1 MQHSSDMHF
10 GTVTFACSVL
20 PRVLIWVMKAPKL
33 SVAARRRDLPD
44 FGCRDAFD
52 RLTEYSSLLLQ
63 HGDYNI
69 HSTKREQIA
78 AETDA
83 GEAAQLQ
90 AIMGVLTTACTS
102 TASQQSSQTDAIKPM
117 SSALHLTPAALEPVQ
132 LTAIRATPS
141 IEERAVPSTSGLED
155 SDGMDVDAP
164 SVAELA
170 GSGAAEAAAEAAA
183 AEQAVPA
190 DPDEDIFGAP
200 NAAPMQAAA
209 ATQQQ
214 LPFQESQ
221 APVAKS
227 DSSDHDQ
234 QGGAAASATSESSAF
249 GKNVS
254 NTQDTGSGF
263 LYDAASGTW
272 YNADLGYYYDA
283 TQGLYGDATSGQWY
297 SFKDGAYQLVC

>member
-1 MQHSSDMHF
+1 M
-10 GTVTFACSVL
+10 TL
-20 PRVLIWVMKAPKL
+20 PLILDMKARKL
-33 SVAARRRDLPD
+33 SFAATHRDPPD

-69 HSTKREQIA
+69 HSTRREQIA

-90 AIMGVLTTACTS
+90 AVMGVLTTACTS
-102 TASQQSSQTDAIKPM
+102 TASQDSSQTNAIRPA
-117 SSALHLTPAALEPVQ
+117 SSAFHLTPAASEPVH
-132 LTAIRATPS
+132 LAAIRATPS
-141 IEERAVPSTSGLED
+141 TEERAMPSTSGLED
-155 SDGMDVDAP
+155 SDGMDLDAP

-170 GSGAAEAAAEAAA
+170 GSAAAEAAAETAA

-190 DPDEDIFGAP
+190 DPDEDIFGAL

-214 LPFQESQ
+214 LPCQESQ
-221 APVAKS
+221 APITKS
-227 DSSDHDQ
+227 DISDHDQ
-234 QGGAAASATSESSAF
+234 QGGATASAILESSAF
-249 GKNVS
+249 GANVS

-263 LYDAASGTW
+263 LYDEASGTW

-297 SFKDGAYQLVC
+297 SFKDGTYQLVC

>member
-1 MQHSSDMHF
+1 
-10 GTVTFACSVL
+10 
-20 PRVLIWVMKAPKL
+20 MKAHNL
-33 SVAARRRDLPD
+33 SVAARSRDLPD

-90 AIMGVLTTACTS
+90 AVMGVLTTACTS
-102 TASQQSSQTDAIKPM
+102 TASQDSSQTNGIRPA
-117 SSALHLTPAALEPVQ
+117 STALHLTPAALEPVQ
-132 LTAIRATPS
+132 LTATWATPS
-141 IEERAVPSTSGLED
+141 TEERAMPSTSVLED
-155 SDGMDVDAP
+155 SDGMVIDAP

-190 DPDEDIFGAP
+190 DPDEDIFGALST
-200 NAAPMQAAA
+200 APMQAAI

-214 LPFQESQ
+214 LPFQASQ
-221 APVAKS
+221 APITKS
-227 DSSDHDQ
+227 DISDHDHQ
-234 QGGAAASATSESSAF
+234 RGAAASAIPESSAS
-249 GKNVS
+249 GAIVS
-254 NTQDTGSGF
+254 EMQDTGSGF
-263 LYDAASGTW
+263 LYDEASGTW

-297 SFKDGAYQLVC
+297 SFKDGTYQLVC

>member
-1 MQHSSDMHF
+1 LQLD
-10 GTVTFACSVL
+10 
-20 PRVLIWVMKAPKL
+20 
-33 SVAARRRDLPD
+33 VATRQILV
-44 FGCRDAFD
+44 CRDAFD

-102 TASQQSSQTDAIKPM
+102 TASQDSSQTNAIKPT
-117 SSALHLTPAALEPVQ
+117 SSALQ
-132 LTAIRATPS
+132 LTAVRAAPS
-141 IEERAVPSTSGLED
+141 IEGRAMPSTSGLEN

-183 AEQAVPA
+183 AEKAVPA
-190 DPDEDIFGAP
+190 DPDEDIFGAV

-221 APVAKS
+221 APIAKS
-227 DSSDHDQ
+227 DSNDHDQ
-234 QGGAAASATSESSAF
+234 QGWAAASATSESSAS
-249 GKNVS
+249 GGNVS

-272 YNADLGYYYDA
+272 YNADLGYCYDA

-297 SFKDGAYQLVC
+297 SFKDGTYQLVC